1 MIMRIIKKIFNSFLV
16 RILPRG
22 AYLNYQYFMYNI
34 NPKNYTSIGE
44 HVHLLPPLYLNP
56 RNVELESFTRL
67 QTGVNIIA
75 SHKQKVTIKKHT
87 SVGAGCILIAGAHI
101 PTVGLPQYL
110 SYTGINDINS
120 HLVIPEDVW
129 IGARCIVLSK
139 AKIGRGCVIAAGAI
153 VNKSYPPYSVIAGV
167 PAKIIGIRFSLD
179 QILQHEKLLYKE
191 EERLDLS
198 YLQTLFTNEYSGLKV
213 IGTDKI
219 SQEDFAL
226 LASTKA
232 KLKIGS

>member
-1 MIMRIIKKIFNSFLV
+1 M
-16 RILPRG
+16 
-22 AYLNYQYFMYNI
+22 
-34 NPKNYTSIGE
+34 
-44 HVHLLPPLYLNP
+44 
-56 RNVELESFTRL
+56 
-67 QTGVNIIA
+67 
-75 SHKQKVTIKKHT
+75 
-87 SVGAGCILIAGAHI
+87 
-101 PTVGLPQYL
+101 
-110 SYTGINDINS
+110 
-120 HLVIPEDVW
+120 
-129 IGARCIVLSK
+129 
-139 AKIGRGCVIAAGAI
+139 
-153 VNKSYPPYSVIAGV
+153 IAGV

-198 YLQTLFTNEYSGLKV
+198 YLQTLFTNEYSGLEV